1 MPASTTA
8 TAPVSASSSEFPPI
22 ARIRAAP
29 RDRPFVV
36 AQLGQ
41 SLDGRI
47 AIESGES
54 RWINAQSALT
64 HVHRVRAAV
73 DAVVVGVGTV
83 AADDPLL
90 NVRHVPGRNPA
101 RVVIDPNG
109 RLPRSARCLL
119 GDDGCR
125 RIVVRTVHAPL
136 PDGVEELRLESD
148 GGRLSPNAIVKGLF
162 RLGLGSMLIEGGA
175 HTVSAFLAAGALD
188 RLHVLVAP
196 VILGSGKPG
205 IQLPPIARLSDAL
218 RPPADVHV
226 LDDGDVLFDCDLST
240 CRGGSIA
247 HGNST

>member
-1 MPASTTA
+1 MSPSTTTA
-8 TAPVSASSSEFPPI
+8 TARLNAASSTEFPPI
-22 ARIRAAP
+22 ARILSAP

-47 AIESGES
+47 ALESGES
-54 RWINAQSALT
+54 RWINKQSALT

-101 RVVIDPNG
+101 RIVIDPNG
-109 RLPRSARCLL
+109 RLSMDARCLL

-125 RIVVRTVHAPL
+125 RIVVRASDGPL
-136 PDGVEELRLESD
+136 PSGVEELRVQRE
-148 GGRLSPNAIVKGLF
+148 GGRLCPKVIVDGLF
-162 RLGLGSMLIEGGA
+162 RLGLRSLLIEGGA

-205 IQLPPIARLSDAL
+205 LQLPPIARLSDAL

-226 LDDGDVLFDCDLST
+226 LDDGDVLFDCDLRS
-240 CRGGSIA
+240 
-247 HGNST
+247 

>member
-1 MPASTTA
+1 MSASTTA
-8 TAPVSASSSEFPPI
+8 TACDTASSSAFPPI
-22 ARIRAAP
+22 ARILSAP
-29 RDRPFVV
+29 QDRPFVV

-54 RWINAQSALT
+54 RWINAQSALV

-73 DAVVVGVGTV
+73 DAVVVGIGTV

-109 RLPRSARCLL
+109 RLPPSARCLL
-119 GDDGCR
+119 GEDGCR
-125 RIVVRTVHAPL
+125 CIVVRAIDAPV
-136 PDGVEELRLESD
+136 PKGVEELRLPND
-148 GGRLSPNAIVKGLF
+148 GGRLSPRAIVDGLF
-162 RLGLGSMLIEGGA
+162 RLGFRSMLVEGGA

-205 IQLPPIARLSDAL
+205 LQLPPIARLSDAL

-226 LDDGDVLFDCDLST
+226 LDDGDVLFDCDLRS
-240 CRGGSIA
+240 
-247 HGNST
+247 